1 MASKKDKLTKKIQ
14 EEIQKNISSSETENT
29 YQNVI
34 NEIQNKHIEDQVL
47 KNTDLNQDNQEST
60 DKQDIQN
67 TIENQKIDELEK
79 IKETKKNQDKI
90 NYTKNSENMSTKRDS
105 VYNVSADLRLEDYV
119 DDKQKKEYGPII
131 RNVLIIL
138 LILLLIT
145 GIWKLGVYLF
155 APKYYLSI
163 SNTEI
168 TDENYKSFLDNNQ
181 IPLYTGQ
188 LLHIRFTYLEKK
200 SDYYTIQI
208 LKEEAGNLSEEA
220 ILGRKIPKTVNY
232 IYFAGPV
239 DPGSYIVKVLDRDRK
254 IILERKI
261 DIITP

>member
-14 EEIQKNISSSETENT
+14 EEVQKNINPESQST
-29 YQNVI
+29 YQEVI
-34 NEIQNKHIEDQVL
+34 KEIQDKKMEEPIKLNSESIPIE
-47 KNTDLNQDNQEST
+47 EST
-60 DKQDIQN
+60 KEQN
-67 TIENQKIDELEK
+67 KEFIENQVNIKKEKLDEL
-79 IKETKKNQDKI
+79 KKDQDKI
-90 NYTKNSENMSTKRDS
+90 ISEKNSENMSTKRDS
-105 VYNVSADLRLEDYV
+105 IYNVSADLRLEDYIE
-119 DDKQKKEYGPII
+119 DKQKREYGPLIK
-131 RNVLIIL
+131 NALIIL
-138 LILLLIT
+138 FILLLIA

-181 IPLYTGQ
+181 ISLYAGQ

-208 LKEEAGNLSEEA
+208 LREEGGNLSEEA
-220 ILGRKIPKTVNY
+220 VLGRKIPKTVNY

-254 IILERKI
+254 IIIERKI
-261 DIITP
+261 EVISP